1 LLINGTAR
9 TFKILQKKGGVDVP
23 TETINPLQNTTVVI
37 LMGTFVP
44 QKLQF
49 VYSPLVDIFT
59 GRGYDVKVVGLP
71 SWGLSSLDDAANTL
85 DELIFTAGAD
95 ERYILV
101 GHSQGGVHTLDL
113 ATRHPDSVLAVFNFA
128 APHHGTRLANLGYWV
143 TWMPAVRGMKA
154 HSTHLHNLRTLD
166 YDHER
171 IHSLFTVFDEFV
183 VPWFA
188 SSIHGAHNVVLAP
201 SIMHGLLGRVG
212 FKRSP
217 EVQLVH
223 GYAGHLLVIWHRQFH
238 KYIERTLDELEAQDT
253 VY

>member
-1 LLINGTAR
+1 M
-9 TFKILQKKGGVDVP
+9 P
-23 TETINPLQNTTVVI
+23 TEIANPLQSTTVVI

-49 VYSPLVDIFT
+49 VYSPLADIFT
-59 GRGYDVKVVGLP
+59 SRGYEVKVVGLP
-71 SWGLSSLDDAANTL
+71 LWGLSSLDDAANTL
-85 DELIFTAGAD
+85 DELIFTSGAG

-101 GHSQGGVHTLDL
+101 GHSQGGVHALDL
-113 ATRHPDSVLAVFNFA
+113 ASRHPDSVLAVFNFA
-128 APHHGTRLANLGYWV
+128 TPHHGTRLANLGHWV

-154 HSTHLHNLRTLD
+154 HSMHLHNLRTLD
-166 YDHER
+166 YDQER

-188 SSIHGAHNVVLAP
+188 SSIHGARNVVLAP
-201 SIMHGLLGRVG
+201 SILHGLLGRFG

-223 GYAGHLLVIWHRQFH
+223 GYAGHLLVIWHSQFH
-238 KYIERTLDELEAQDT
+238 QYIERTLDELEAQDT
-253 VY
+253 SY

>member
-1 LLINGTAR
+1 MPAISA
-9 TFKILQKKGGVDVP
+9 
-23 TETINPLQNTTVVI
+23 NPLQNTTVVI

-49 VYSPLVDIFT
+49 VYGPLADIFKA
-59 GRGYDVKVVGLP
+59 RGYEVKVVGLP

-85 DELIFTAGAD
+85 DESIFTAGAD
-95 ERYILV
+95 ARYILV
-101 GHSQGGVHTLDL
+101 GHSQGGVHALDL
-113 ATRHPDSVLAVFNFA
+113 ASRHPDSVLAIFNFA
-128 APHHGTRLANLGYWV
+128 TPHHGTRLASISRWI
-143 TWMPAVRGMKA
+143 PATRDMNS
-154 HSTHLHNLRTLD
+154 HSLHLHNLRALN

-188 SSIHGAHNVVLAP
+188 SSIHGARNVVLAP
-201 SIMHGLLGRVG
+201 SIIHGLLGRVG

-223 GYAGHLLVIWHRQFH
+223 GYAGHLLVIWHSQFH
-238 KYIERTLDELEAQDT
+238 QYIERTLDELEAQDT
-253 VY
+253 SY

>member
-1 LLINGTAR
+1 M
-9 TFKILQKKGGVDVP
+9 P